1 MQARVQRQLGPGQKQ
16 REGVVIGRQLG
27 VGAGRDAQPG
37 SVGRHHAQPVPARR
51 IDPRLGQRQQMP
63 AGQPDQLGRK
73 SLPRLAE
80 RLRADLP
87 TADRHALQ
95 LAKQGIEFGLHAGA
109 HPGHHHRRDPRQGQM
124 AITGKS
130 AWAQAHLVDQGGIEE
145 EPGKLIQQR
154 LGIECLSS
162 YCLFIN
168 DLMVWILP
176 GVAAVHKG
184 SGVKFEAL
192 QFTGRFDAEYRD
204 AGKVMSIHVESG
216 IHDDGA
222 PCVIVNPDAFSGIK
236 TVVASGPS

>member
-1 MQARVQRQLGPGQKQ
+1 
-16 REGVVIGRQLG
+16 
-27 VGAGRDAQPG
+27 
-37 SVGRHHAQPVPARR
+37 
-51 IDPRLGQRQQMP
+51 
-63 AGQPDQLGRK
+63 
-73 SLPRLAE
+73 
-80 RLRADLP
+80 
-87 TADRHALQ
+87 
-95 LAKQGIEFGLHAGA
+95 
-109 HPGHHHRRDPRQGQM
+109 M

-130 AWAQAHLVDQGGIEE
+130 AWAQAHLVNQGGVEE

-154 LGIECLSS
+154 LGIECLSL

-168 DLMVWILP
+168 DLTVWILP

-184 SGVKFEAL
+184 SGVKLEAL
-192 QFTGRFDAEYRD
+192 QFTGRFDAEYRE